1 MKFTDIVKLKTIIV
15 MFKPSTNKLTYII
28 QKLFISGRKHE
39 FIRKKLELIKNRFV
53 FQLLAQNYGII
64 III

>member
-1 MKFTDIVKLKTIIV
+1 MKFTDIVKLKTLIV
-15 MFKPSTNKLTYII
+15 MFKVSKILLLIIYI
-28 QKLFISGRKHE
+28 ISGRKHT
-39 FIRKKLELIKNRFV
+39 FIRTKIRTDRKSFL

>member
-1 MKFTDIVKLKTIIV
+1 MYI
-15 MFKPSTNKLTYII
+15 FKNTLINNIH
-28 QKLFISGRKHE
+28 KLFISGRKHT
-39 FIRKKLELIKNRFV
+39 FSGKKLELIENHFV

>member
-1 MKFTDIVKLKTIIV
+1 MKFTDIVKLKTVIV
-15 MFKPSTNKLTYII
+15 MFKACKNTITISI
-28 QKLFISGRKHE
+28 QQMFISGRKHT
-39 FIRKKLELIKNRFV
+39 FIRKKLELIENRFV